1 MNSIPTIAAER
12 EDLSTHVDLCAER
25 YKELDSR
32 LESVENKLD
41 KLTDRVDN
49 IGGEFKKSLIG
60 AVGTIIV
67 ALIGAVGT
75 IVGVIITHAK

>member
-32 LESVENKLD
+32 LGSVESKLD
-41 KLTDRVDN
+41 HIGNRVDA
-49 IGGEFKKSLIG
+49 IKGEMKKSLIG
-60 AVGTIIV
+60 AVSTIIV

-75 IVGVIITHAK
+75 IVGVIVTHAK